1 MRTRLDR
8 NAFTRSARIWTIVL
22 ANLGLISVAS
32 AATAQSLYGVRSQEL
47 LDGAGELAGTTLA
60 ADALG
65 DALAVGDFNGDGR
78 DDVAAFDLESVS
90 GLPGAGAVHVVYGD
104 IDGLSGLTDQLWIEF
119 DPALP
124 AIDRQASAFFGA
136 GLAAGK
142 FNADAYDDLAIGVP
156 YRDISSVND
165 AGWVLVV
172 YGSAG
177 GLQTDS
183 APLPKRFQLGVG
195 GILGGPVTQEDH
207 AGWALA
213 ACDFDGNDID
223 DLAVGVPG
231 KGVGAFDGAGR
242 VLVLY
247 GLSGGLSPTDHDLFD
262 QDSVDAGGTMVET
275 AEADDAFGAALAAG
289 DFNGDGV
296 CDLAIGAPGEDL
308 PAGSNQGFVHVLYG
322 ASILGLRMF
331 GNEGF
336 DQTATDSGEPTEN
349 QARFASVLAAG
360 DLTGDGADELVIGTP
375 LQTLDGAAPVVNA
388 GSVTVL
394 YGQVGVGIETLLS
407 ETYFENDFA
416 AAGAPQAFD
425 YFGGALAIGNFVTT
439 VVDHLDLAIG
449 TPQDNV
455 WNGFGDVANAGSVL
469 VTTQNGVFLGSVLD
483 RRWAQGYGGSA
494 GLLAPDQ
501 LYGSALGAG
510 DFDGDGYGDLAVG
523 APGFDIVGST
533 DVGALYTIFGELF
546 GDGFES
552 HDTAAWSAV
561 VP

>member
-1 MRTRLDR
+1 MRNRLDR
-8 NAFTRSARIWTIVL
+8 SASIRTTAFLLL
-22 ANLGLISVAS
+22 ALLGGAS
-32 AATAQSLYGVRSQEL
+32 TATAQSLYGVRSQEL
-47 LDGAGELAGTTLA
+47 LDGSGALAGTSFLN
-60 ADALG
+60 DALG
-65 DALAVGDFNGDGR
+65 RAVSVGDFNGDGR
-78 DDVAAFDLESVS
+78 DDVATFDQESS
-90 GLPGAGAVHVVYGD
+90 PGFPGAGAVHVVYGAAA
-104 IDGLSGLTDQLWIEF
+104 GLSGVSDQLWFEF

-124 AIDRQASAFFGA
+124 ALDRQASAFFGA
-136 GLAAGK
+136 ALAAGK

-156 YRDISSVND
+156 YRDISSVSN
-165 AGWVLVV
+165 AGWVLVI

-177 GLQTDS
+177 GLQADS

-195 GILGGPVTQEDH
+195 GILGGPVTPDDN
-207 AGWALA
+207 AGWSLA
-213 ACDFDGNDID
+213 ACDFDGSGID
-223 DLAVGVPG
+223 DLAIGIPG
-231 KGVGAFDGAGR
+231 KGVGALDGAGR

-247 GLSGGLSPTDHDLFD
+247 GLSGGLSSSDHDLFD
-262 QDSVDAGGTMVET
+262 QDSADASGTMVET

-289 DFNGDGV
+289 DFNADGV

-308 PAGSNQGFVHVLYG
+308 PGGSNQGFVHVLYG
-322 ASILGLRMF
+322 ASIVGLRMF

-336 DQTATDSGEPTEN
+336 DETATDSGEPTEH
-349 QARFASVLAAG
+349 QARFASVLVAG

-375 LQTLDGAAPVVNA
+375 LQTLDGASPVVNA

-425 YFGGALAIGNFVTT
+425 SFGGALAIGNFVATA
-439 VVDHLDLAIG
+439 VDHLDLAIG
-449 TPQDNV
+449 TPQDEV
-455 WNGFGDVANAGSVL
+455 WNGFGDVTNAGSVL
-469 VTTQNGVFLGSVLD
+469 VTTQNGVFLGSVVD

-494 GLLAPDQ
+494 GLLAPNQ
-501 LYGSALGAG
+501 LYGSALAAG
-510 DFDGDGYGDLAVG
+510 DFDGDGFGDLVVG
-523 APGFDIVGST
+523 APGFDIVGAT

-552 HDTAAWSAV
+552 HDTTAWSAV